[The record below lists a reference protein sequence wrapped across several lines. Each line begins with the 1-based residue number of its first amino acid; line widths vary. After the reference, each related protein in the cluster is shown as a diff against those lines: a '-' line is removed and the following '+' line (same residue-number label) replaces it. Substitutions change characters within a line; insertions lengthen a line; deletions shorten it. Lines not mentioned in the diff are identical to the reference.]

1 MRIRTSNDIAKAL
14 ELMLEDM
21 EHYIEEAKRQ
31 QFNLETALDMVID
44 KADKQDV
51 IDFLGGVVRYNIA
64 DLADYYSEI
73 SDYLESLLADLESL

>member
-1 MRIRTSNDIAKAL
+1 MAL
-14 ELMLEDM
+14 RKLQDSAYQIELMLEDM

-51 IDFLGGVVRYNIA
+51 IDFLGGVVRYNIT

>member
-1 MRIRTSNDIAKAL
+1 MAL
-14 ELMLEDM
+14 GKLQDSAYQIELMLEDM

>member
-1 MRIRTSNDIAKAL
+1 MAL
-14 ELMLEDM
+14 RKLQDSAYQIELMLEDM

>member
-1 MRIRTSNDIAKAL
+1 MRIKTSTDIAKAL
-14 ELMLEDM
+14 ELMLEDTD
-21 EHYIEEAKRQ
+21 HYIGEAKRQ
-31 QFNLETALDMVID
+31 QFNLEVALDMVLD
-44 KADKQDV
+44 NAEKQDV